1 MTTGFYLIV
10 AVEAVGVIV
19 IVATAIS
26 VVLADK
32 CNAKKQKEGQQ
43 ENGRK

>member
-1 MTTGFYLIV
+1 MTMGFYLIV

-26 VVLADK
+26 VVLEDER
-32 CNAKKQKEGQQ
+32 NEKKQGQQ